1 MLENQPDDP
10 CEFIADY
17 FKNVIQG
24 TSPLVRSY
32 RFWGSAGCW
41 SGVVGL
47 FGSSFRI
54 LDCAECR
61 KGFASRSQEYLRQS
75 YEPRPLL

>member
-1 MLENQPDDP
+1 MLENRLDDP

-32 RFWGSAGCW
+32 RFL
-41 SGVVGL
+41 GL
-47 FGSSFRI
+47 CRVFVWCDWVFWQQLEEFG
-54 LDCAECR
+54 LC
-61 KGFASRSQEYLRQS
+61 
-75 YEPRPLL
+75 